1 MTYFIS
7 MTQRK
12 DSLREVVEGIDL
24 DDLIKFVNS
33 TLVSQYK
40 DLESIAVI
48 NQNEIKDI
56 KDVIY
61 RSLSIFAGEESYN
74 SFEKKIAFIFYSIVK
89 GHFLNNGNKRTGA
102 GIVTFL
108 ILLCVDEISKKSNEY
123 IIGFYNSA
131 ADMAIY
137 IAESDAKNSIAV
149 IVRVEEWVKE
159 FLEV

>member
-1 MTYFIS
+1 

-40 DLESIAVI
+40 DLEPIAVI

-102 GIVTFL
+102 GRH
-108 ILLCVDEISKKSNEY
+108 
-123 IIGFYNSA
+123 
-131 ADMAIY
+131 
-137 IAESDAKNSIAV
+137 
-149 IVRVEEWVKE
+149 RVENDR
-159 FLEV
+159 L